1 MDEHK
6 DLVFRATNLHKYLE
20 EYVIQGDYGNGH
32 GWEDLNSEPV
42 WRDVAENFQQY
53 TEAEPDAAYRI
64 ITRRVPNPDYGR
76 FYEGQYVAVHPAHGQ
91 WARGFRYGTV
101 AKVGKRWIHVRWS
114 MNPEIVGKFDAESVA
129 PGDGS

>member
-1 MDEHK
+1 MEHK
-6 DLVFRATNLHKYLE
+6 DLVFRATDLHKYLE
-20 EYVIQGDYGNGH
+20 EYVIQGDYGNGR
-32 GWEDLNSEPV
+32 GWTDLNIESV
-42 WRDVAENFQQY
+42 WRDTVENFRQY
-53 TEAEPDAAYRI
+53 SEAEPDAEHRI

>member
-1 MDEHK
+1 MEYK
-6 DLVFRATNLHKYLE
+6 DLVFRATDLHKYLE
-20 EYVIQGDYGNGH
+20 EYVIQGDYGHGH
-32 GWEDLNSEPV
+32 GWTDLNIESV
-42 WRDVAENFQQY
+42 WRDAVGNFHQY
-53 TEAEPDAAYRI
+53 TEAEPDADHRI

-91 WARGFRYGTV
+91 WMRGFRYGTV
-101 AKVGKRWIHVRWS
+101 VKVGKRWIHVRWS